1 MLPGLSPL
9 ELGRLRMSVGYGTHK
24 KGRPLSP
31 IEVGLYLHRA
41 RDAGVSLDECATQ
54 IQLDGTGHIGRFLRI
69 LKLSDD
75 LQHLI
80 NWGSGTDFI
89 GFSSAVELVK
99 LENADDQRMVA
110 KSIMENNLTK
120 NEVGQIVQL
129 RNRSGRSISDCVSE
143 ILGMRT
149 IIEKR
154 YVFIGSLWEKNSQ
167 DTLIE
172 MSQMQRDLILDSAL
186 QRLGFREVSG
196 RLGKQFF
203 TLVGGE
209 HFNETMRILG
219 KQNIEQRLRS
229 HITEAVEN
237 AKSCC

>member
-1 MLPGLSPL
+1 
-9 ELGRLRMSVGYGTHK
+9 MSVGYGTHK

-31 IEVGLYLHRA
+31 VEVGLYLHRA
-41 RDAGVSLDECATQ
+41 RDAGVSLDECATE

-69 LKLSDD
+69 LTLPDD

-80 NWGSGTDFI
+80 NWGSGKDFI
-89 GFSSAVELVK
+89 SFSSAVELVK
-99 LENADDQRMVA
+99 LENADDQRVVA
-110 KSIMENNLTK
+110 ESIMENNLKKT
-120 NEVGQIVQL
+120 EVSQIVQL
-129 RNRSGRSISDCVSE
+129 RNRSGRSIFDCVSDV
-143 ILGMRT
+143 LGMRT

-154 YVFIGSLWEKNSQ
+154 YVFIGSLKDKNSQ
-167 DTLIE
+167 DALIE
-172 MSQMQRDLILDSAL
+172 MTQTQRDLILDSAL

-209 HFNETMRILG
+209 NFNKSMRSIG

-229 HITEAVEN
+229 YITEAVEN
-237 AKSCC
+237 VKSCC